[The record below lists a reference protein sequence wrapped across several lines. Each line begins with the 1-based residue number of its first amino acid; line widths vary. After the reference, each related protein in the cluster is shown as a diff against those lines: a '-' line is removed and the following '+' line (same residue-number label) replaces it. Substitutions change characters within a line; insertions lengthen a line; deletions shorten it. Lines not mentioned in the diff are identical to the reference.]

1 MKKWARGG
9 EDADTAV
16 ENVKS
21 GVKATKVQPATLES
35 VKVND
40 TRSAKKKKDP
50 TPQPIAN
57 ESPST
62 EKVSKSVSTR
72 RKTPRN
78 KSITSDNPHR
88 VVLSL
93 FQQPYKSIMHA
104 HFRLLG
110 KERTD
115 LVKALERE
123 IAIKVYDMLKS
134 RSGDAEQV
142 QFVKLVRFGKG
153 EEEDV
158 DKKSALTSES
168 ECPGLNCYVII
179 VVGLV

>member
-1 MKKWARGG
+1 
-9 EDADTAV
+9 
-16 ENVKS
+16 
-21 GVKATKVQPATLES
+21 
-35 VKVND
+35 
-40 TRSAKKKKDP
+40 
-50 TPQPIAN
+50 
-57 ESPST
+57 
-62 EKVSKSVSTR
+62 
-72 RKTPRN
+72 
-78 KSITSDNPHR
+78 
-88 VVLSL
+88 
-93 FQQPYKSIMHA
+93 MHA

-158 DKKSALTSES
+158 AVSSEARRPTRIRRTHS
-168 ECPGLNCYVII
+168 STGRCKPL
-179 VVGLV
+179 